1 MRGLTGGAG
10 RFPPRQGQGRFVGLF
25 GATVAASAASN
36 QTNGKGEML
45 LTKFEP
51 IDAQTLLSTPL
62 PPVRWLIPDLL
73 PAGLALLAGASKS
86 GKSWLCLWL
95 SLQLALPRRCFIS
108 AWRILTPAS
117 RTACSA

>member
-1 MRGLTGGAG
+1 
-10 RFPPRQGQGRFVGLF
+10 
-25 GATVAASAASN
+25 
-36 QTNGKGEML
+36 ML

-95 SLQLALPRRCFIS
+95 SLQLSQGGEFWGRAVPAQTVLYLCLEDTY
-108 AWRILTPAS
+108 ARIQNRLFRLTEDAAPD
-117 RTACSA
+117 RLYFCL

>member
-1 MRGLTGGAG
+1 
-10 RFPPRQGQGRFVGLF
+10 
-25 GATVAASAASN
+25 
-36 QTNGKGEML
+36 ML

-95 SLQLALPRRCFIS
+95 SLQLAQDGEFWGR
-108 AWRILTPAS
+108 AVPAQTVLYLCLEDTYAPS